1 MANMNFINNV
11 INFNTE
17 TMPPKVKK
25 FLLTKYL
32 SIPEWNID
40 KINFA
45 SKAAGPL
52 AMWLDSQLKYAD
64 IL

>member
-1 MANMNFINNV
+1 MNFITNV

-52 AMWLDSQLKYAD
+52 AMWLDS
-64 IL
+64 

>member
-17 TMPPKVKK
+17 TMPAKVKK

-52 AMWLDSQLKYAD
+52 AMWLDS
-64 IL
+64 